1 MGMEKLISFFHLQWL
16 NNWSESPV
24 FCLTPHTSDA
34 LIRTLYAQILLLEEL
49 LNSGYEYVILH
60 KLQSDPLEKR
70 FSQYRQMSGGRFLV
84 SLREVLNSEQ
94 ILQCRSLL
102 KENVIIWEDDVAPVV
117 THRGHQYS
125 TYVRSILAI
134 FDPPPLPSPVSNF
147 LYGRT

>member
-1 MGMEKLISFFHLQWL
+1 MQWL

-34 LIRTLYAQILLLEEL
+34 LIRILYAQVLLVEEL
-49 LNSGYEYVILH
+49 LTSGYEYVILC

-84 SLREVLNSEQ
+84 SLPEVLNSER

-102 KENVIIWEDDVAPVV
+102 KENVHIWEDDIAPVV
-117 THRGHQYS
+117 THTLGAF
-125 TYVRSILAI
+125 INFI
-134 FDPPPLPSPVSNF
+134 EKDDPPITWWFDYSF
-147 LYGRT
+147 IFFG